1 MVDLRCHGETAA
13 RGSSVGEPNNVMT
26 SAKDVLSL
34 LSQLRLFPQVLAGH
48 SYGGKVVM
56 SMAEQ
61 FSSLTSHLP
70 RPVQVRAFCNHPE
83 RVPLWLPSIWVLI
96 EQATQEGLLQ

>member
-1 MVDLRCHGETAA
+1 MQGFPKWQVLVVDLRCHGETAA
-13 RGSSVGEPNNVMT
+13 RGTSIGEPHNVMT
-26 SAKDVLSL
+26 SAKDILSL

-48 SYGGKVVM
+48 SFGGKVVM

-70 RPVQVRAFCNHPE
+70 RPVQVSSPRAAPIVF
-83 RVPLWLPSIWVLI
+83 
-96 EQATQEGLLQ
+96 